1 MRSLILMIQFMTRYP
16 IPLEIEFTAERFVR
30 GMKWMPLVGLLV
42 ALPAAGAL
50 SLLDQVLAQNG
61 ARMVYSDG
69 RYNIVPADQA
79 LVNGVVPRTGS
90 PG

>member
-50 SLLDQVLAQNG
+50 YLLDSLLGREIGALAADAQPIG
-61 ARMVYSDG
+61 AVSD
-69 RYNIVPADQA
+69 A
-79 LVNGVVPRTGS
+79 
-90 PG
+90 